1 MESIKR
7 LSVGKKWLFEVVLAG
22 AVLIAWG
29 FFSSKYG
36 LETSNYVLSSPKITA
51 PIRVVQL
58 TDLHNSEFGEGNAEL
73 IDLVSQQH
81 PDLIVMTGDM
91 LNGREDETEIAAS
104 LVRMLTEVAPVY
116 FSYGNHE
123 VTHERMF
130 GRDLTA
136 LFEEAGAT
144 VLEGTYEDVTVNGQT
159 IRLGGIYGYCLPEKY
174 YATGEAKRWECEFLK
189 EFQNTEDYT
198 LLLAHLPT
206 CWIRNDNLDIWE
218 IDCVLS
224 GHEHGGQIRLPWI
237 GGLYAPD
244 QGFFPGR
251 SSGIYASQDGKRV
264 MVLSRGLGSGVGV
277 PRFNNVPEI
286 VVVDILPQRAMEE
299 E

>member
-1 MESIKR
+1 MKRFFARKKR
-7 LSVGKKWLFEVVLAG
+7 LLAALLLAALAG
-22 AVLIAWG
+22 VLLFA
-29 FFSSKYG
+29 SRYG
-36 LETSNYVLSSPKITA
+36 LEVANYVLSSPKLTER
-51 PIRVVQL
+51 IRLVQL
-58 TDLHNSEFGEGNAEL
+58 TDLHNSEFGEDNER
-73 IDLVSQQH
+73 LVRLVGRQN
-81 PDLIVMTGDM
+81 PDLILMTGDM
-91 LNGREDETEIAAS
+91 LNGREDETEIAAN
-104 LVRMLTEVAPVY
+104 LVRRLVAIAPVY

-123 VTHERMF
+123 ITHERTF
-130 GRDLTA
+130 WRDLTA

-144 VLEGTYEDVTVNGQT
+144 VLDRTYEDVTVNGQD

-174 YATGEAKRWECEFLK
+174 YDSGEAKRWECEYPRA
-189 EFQNTEDYT
+189 FQDTERYT

-224 GHEHGGQIRLPWI
+224 GHEHGGQIRLPFI

-244 QGFFPGR
+244 QGLFPGR
-251 SSGIYASQDGKRV
+251 SSGIYASQDGSSV

-286 VVVDILPQRAMEE
+286 VVVDIVPQRAGEE

>member
-1 MESIKR
+1 MSLGKKR
-7 LSVGKKWLFEVVLAG
+7 LL
-22 AVLIAWG
+22 AVLLAIVVVIAWG
-29 FFSSKYG
+29 FFGSKYG
-36 LETSNYVLSSPKITA
+36 LEVSNYVLSSPKLTA
-51 PIRVVQL
+51 PIRVLQL
-58 TDLHNSEFGEGNAEL
+58 TDLHNSEFGENNER
-73 IDLVSQQH
+73 LVRMVSRQR
-81 PDLIVMTGDM
+81 PDMILMTGDM

-104 LVRMLTEVAPVY
+104 LVRRLTEVAPVY

-130 GRDLTA
+130 ARDLTA
-136 LFEEAGAT
+136 IFEEAGAT
-144 VLEGTYEDVTVNGQT
+144 VLDRTYEDVTVNGQT

-174 YATGEAKRWECEFLK
+174 YSSGEAKRWECEYLK
-189 EFQNTEDYT
+189 EFQDTESYT

-206 CWIRNDNLDIWE
+206 CWIRNDNLDIWQ

-244 QGFFPGR
+244 HGFFPGR
-251 SSGIYASQDGKRV
+251 SSGIYASQDGKRA

-286 VVVDILPQRAMEE
+286 VVLDIVPQRAMEE

>member
-1 MESIKR
+1 MSAGRKR
-7 LSVGKKWLFEVVLAG
+7 VLAVLLAIA
-22 AVLIAWG
+22 AVIAWG
-29 FFSSKYG
+29 VFGSKYA
-36 LETSNYVLSSPKITA
+36 LEVTNYVLSSPKLTA

-58 TDLHNSEFGEGNAEL
+58 TDLHNSEFGENNER
-73 IDLVSQQH
+73 LVRMVQKQS
-81 PDLIVMTGDM
+81 PDLIFMTGDM
-91 LNGREDETEIAAS
+91 LNGREDETEIAVS
-104 LVRMLTEVAPVY
+104 LVRRLIEVAPVY
-116 FSYGNHE
+116 FSFGNHE

-136 LFEEAGAT
+136 LFKEAGAT
-144 VLEGTYEDVTVNGQT
+144 VLDGTYEDVTVNGQT

-174 YATGEAKRWECEFLK
+174 YATGEAKRWECEYLK
-189 EFQNTEDYT
+189 EFQDTESYT

-206 CWIRNDNLDIWE
+206 CWIRNDNLDIWQ

-224 GHEHGGQIRLPWI
+224 GHEHGGQIRLPLI

-264 MVLSRGLGSGVGV
+264 MVLSRGLGSANAV
-277 PRFNNVPEI
+277 PRMNNAPEI
-286 VVVDILPQRAMEE
+286 VVVDIVPEGE
-299 E
+299 

>member
-1 MESIKR
+1 MK
-7 LSVGKKWLFEVVLAG
+7 
-22 AVLIAWG
+22 
-29 FFSSKYG
+29 
-36 LETSNYVLSSPKITA
+36 KITLGVIALLIIVCAFEFWRSQYTLMVTQYALTTDKLTA
-51 PIRVVQL
+51 PVRLVHL
-58 TDLHNSEFGEGNAEL
+58 TDLHNSEFGEDNAEL
-73 IDLVSQQH
+73 IDLVNRQA
-81 PDLIVMTGDM
+81 PDLILMTGDM
-91 LNGREDETEIAAS
+91 LNGREEE
-104 LVRMLTEVAPVY
+104 TEVAVNLVRRLTETVPVY

-123 VTHERMF
+123 VTHQNTFR
-130 GRDLTA
+130 RDLTA
-136 LFEEAGAT
+136 LFEEAGAV
-144 VLEGTYEDVTVNGQT
+144 VLNRTYEDVTVNGQT

-174 YATGEAKRWECEFLK
+174 YATGEARYWECEFLK

-251 SSGIYASQDGKRV
+251 SSGVYLSEDGKKA

-286 VVVDILPQRAMEE
+286 VVVDILPQRAMGEE
-299 E
+299 

>member
-1 MESIKR
+1 MSLGKKR
-7 LSVGKKWLFEVVLAG
+7 LL
-22 AVLIAWG
+22 AVLLAIVVVIAWG
-29 FFSSKYG
+29 LIRSKYS
-36 LETSNYVLSSPKITA
+36 LELSNYVLSSPKLTA

-58 TDLHNSEFGEGNAEL
+58 TDLHNSEFGENNER
-73 IDLVSQQH
+73 LVRMVQKQS
-81 PDLIVMTGDM
+81 PDLIFMTGDM
-91 LNGREDETEIAAS
+91 LNGREDETEIAVS
-104 LVRMLTEVAPVY
+104 LVRRLIEVAPVY
-116 FSYGNHE
+116 FSFGNHE

-136 LFEEAGAT
+136 LFKEAGAK
-144 VLEGTYEDVTVNGQT
+144 VLDGTYEDVTVNGQT

-174 YATGEAKRWECEFLK
+174 YATGEAKRWECEYLK
-189 EFQNTEDYT
+189 EFQDTESYT

-206 CWIRNDNLDIWE
+206 CWIRNDNLDIWQ

-224 GHEHGGQIRLPWI
+224 GHEHGGQIRLPLI

-264 MVLSRGLGSGVGV
+264 MVLSRGLGSANAV
-277 PRFNNVPEI
+277 PRMNNAPEI
-286 VVVDILPQRAMEE
+286 VVVDIVPEGE
-299 E
+299 

>member
-1 MESIKR
+1 MRCPLKKR
-7 LSVGKKWLFEVVLAG
+7 AFVGLLVI
-22 AVLIAWG
+22 IAAWSCWG
-29 FFSSKYG
+29 LLGSKYG
-36 LETSNYVLSSPKITA
+36 LEVTNYVLSSPKLTA

-58 TDLHNSEFGEGNAEL
+58 TDLHNSEFGESNER
-73 IDLVSQQH
+73 LVRMVKKQN
-81 PDLIVMTGDM
+81 PDLILMTGDM
-91 LNGREDETEIAAS
+91 LNGREDETEIAVN
-104 LVRMLTEVAPVY
+104 LVRRLTGVAPVY

-123 VTHERMF
+123 VTHERTF
-130 GRDLTA
+130 ARDLTA

-144 VLEGTYEDVTVNGQT
+144 VLDRTYKDVTVNGQT

-174 YATGEAKRWECEFLK
+174 YSSGEAKRWECEYLK
-189 EFQNTEDYT
+189 EFQDTESYT

-206 CWIRNDNLDIWE
+206 CWIRNDNLDIWK
-218 IDCVLS
+218 IDCVFS
-224 GHEHGGQIRLPWI
+224 GHEHGGQIRLPLI

-244 QGFFPGR
+244 QGFLPGR
-251 SSGIYASQDGKRV
+251 SSGIYTSQDGRRV

-286 VVVDILPQRAMEE
+286 VVADILPQRAMEE

>member
-1 MESIKR
+1 MRNCFKKR
-7 LSVGKKWLFEVVLAG
+7 ASLALLLTFL
-22 AVLIAWG
+22 ALLVWG
-29 FFSSKYG
+29 FLGSKYA
-36 LETSNYVLSSPKITA
+36 LEVTNYVLSSPKLTA

-58 TDLHNSEFGEGNAEL
+58 TDLHNSEFGKNNAR
-73 IDLVSQQH
+73 LVSLVAQQQ
-81 PDLIVMTGDM
+81 PDLILMTGDM
-91 LNGREDETEIAAS
+91 FNGREDKTEIAVN
-104 LVRMLTEVAPVY
+104 LVQRLTEVAPVY

-123 VTHERMF
+123 VTHEQMF

-144 VLEGTYEDVTVNGQT
+144 VLDRTYEDVTVNGQM

-174 YATGEAKRWECEFLK
+174 LRTGEAKRWECEFLK
-189 EFQNTEDYT
+189 AFQDTESYT

-206 CWIRNDNLDIWE
+206 CWILNDNLDIWQ
-218 IDCVLS
+218 IDCVFS
-224 GHEHGGQIRLPWI
+224 GHEHGGQIRLPLI

-244 QGFFPGR
+244 RGFFPGR
-251 SSGIYASQDGKRV
+251 SSGIYASQDGERV

>member
-1 MESIKR
+1 MSLGKKR
-7 LSVGKKWLFEVVLAG
+7 LL
-22 AVLIAWG
+22 AVLLAIVVVIAWG
-29 FFSSKYG
+29 LIRSKYS
-36 LETSNYVLSSPKITA
+36 LDLSNYVLSSPKLTA

-58 TDLHNSEFGEGNAEL
+58 TDLHNSEFGENNER
-73 IDLVSQQH
+73 LVRMVQKQS
-81 PDLIVMTGDM
+81 PDLIFMTGDM
-91 LNGREDETEIAAS
+91 LNGREDETEIAVS
-104 LVRMLTEVAPVY
+104 LVRRLIEVAPVY

-123 VTHERMF
+123 VTHERTF
-130 GRDLTA
+130 ARDLTA

-144 VLEGTYEDVTVNGQT
+144 VLNRTYEDVTVNGQT

-174 YATGEAKRWECEFLK
+174 YYSGEAKRWECEYLK
-189 EFQNTEDYT
+189 EFQDTESYT

-206 CWIRNDNLDIWE
+206 CWIRNDNLDIWQ
-218 IDCVLS
+218 IDCVVS
-224 GHEHGGQIRLPWI
+224 GHEHGGQIRLPLI

-244 QGFFPGR
+244 QGFFSGR
-251 SSGIYASQDGKRV
+251 SSGIYASQDGERA

-286 VVVDILPQRAMEE
+286 GVVDILPQRAMEE

>member
-1 MESIKR
+1 MVNRMKWFKR
-7 LSVGKKWLFEVVLAG
+7 HPVVWIGLFVVAL
-22 AVLIAWG
+22 VLYGLW
-29 FFSSKYG
+29 SSKYM
-36 LETSNYVLSSPKITA
+36 LTVAQYQLTTDKLTT
-51 PIRVVQL
+51 PIRLVHL
-58 TDLHNSEFGEGNAEL
+58 TDLHNSEFGEDNADL
-73 IDLVSQQH
+73 IDLVSRQH
-81 PDLIVMTGDM
+81 PDLILMTGDM
-91 LNGREDETEIAAS
+91 LNGREDETEIAVS
-104 LVRMLTEVAPVY
+104 LVRRLTGVAPVY

-174 YATGEAKRWECEFLK
+174 LRTGEAKRWECEFLK
-189 EFQNTEDYT
+189 AFQDTESYT

-206 CWIRNDNLDIWE
+206 CWIRNDNLDIWQ
-218 IDCVLS
+218 IDCVFS
-224 GHEHGGQIRLPWI
+224 GHEHGGQIRLPLI

-251 SSGIYASQDGKRV
+251 SSGIYASQDGRRV

-286 VVVDILPQRAMEE
+286 VVADILPQRAMEE

>member
-1 MESIKR
+1 MSLGKKR
-7 LSVGKKWLFEVVLAG
+7 LL
-22 AVLIAWG
+22 AVLLAIVVVIAWG
-29 FFSSKYG
+29 LIRSKYS
-36 LETSNYVLSSPKITA
+36 LEVTNYVLSSPKLTA
-51 PIRVVQL
+51 SIRMVQL
-58 TDLHNSEFGEGNAEL
+58 TDLHNSEFGENNER
-73 IDLVSQQH
+73 LVRMVSRQQ
-81 PDLIVMTGDM
+81 PDLILMTGDM
-91 LNGREDETEIAAS
+91 LNGREDETEIAVN
-104 LVRMLTEVAPVY
+104 LVRRLTEVAPVY

-130 GRDLTA
+130 ARDLTA
-136 LFEEAGAT
+136 IFEEAGAT
-144 VLEGTYEDVTVNGQT
+144 VINRTYEDVTVNGQM
-159 IRLGGIYGYCLPEKY
+159 IRLGGIYGYCLPAKY
-174 YATGEAKRWECEFLK
+174 LYSGEAKRWECEYLK
-189 EFQNTEDYT
+189 EFQDTESYT
-198 LLLAHLPT
+198 VLLAHLPT

>member
-1 MESIKR
+1 MSSTTRRR
-7 LSVGKKWLFEVVLAG
+7 LILIVLA
-22 AVLIAWG
+22 ALVLFAWG
-29 FFSSKYG
+29 YFGSKYG
-36 LETSNYVLSSPKITA
+36 LEVSNYVLSSPKLTA
-51 PIRVVQL
+51 PIRLVQL
-58 TDLHNSEFGEGNAEL
+58 TDLHNSEFGENNER
-73 IDLVSQQH
+73 LVRMVSRQN
-81 PDLIVMTGDM
+81 PDLILMTGDM
-91 LNGREDETEIAAS
+91 LNGREDETEIAVN
-104 LVRMLTEVAPVY
+104 LVRRLTEVAPVY

-123 VTHERMF
+123 VTHERTF

-144 VLEGTYEDVTVNGQT
+144 VLDRTYEDVTVNGQA

-174 YATGEAKRWECEFLK
+174 YYSGEAKRWECEYLE
-189 EFQNTEDYT
+189 EFQDTESYT

-206 CWIRNDNLDIWE
+206 CWIRNDNLDIWQ
-218 IDCVLS
+218 IDCVVS
-224 GHEHGGQIRLPWI
+224 GHEHGGQIRLPWL

-251 SSGIYASQDGKRV
+251 SSGIYASQDGKRA
-264 MVLSRGLGSGVGV
+264 MVLSRGLGSGGGV

-286 VVVDILPQRAMEE
+286 VVLDIVPQRAMEE

>member
-1 MESIKR
+1 MSAGRKR
-7 LSVGKKWLFEVVLAG
+7 VLAVLLAIA
-22 AVLIAWG
+22 AVIAWG
-29 FFSSKYG
+29 VIGSQYG
-36 LETSNYVLSSPKITA
+36 LEVTNYVLSSPKLTA

-58 TDLHNSEFGEGNAEL
+58 TDLHNSEFGESNER
-73 IDLVSQQH
+73 LVRMVTRQH
-81 PDLIVMTGDM
+81 PDLILMTGDM
-91 LNGREDETEIAAS
+91 LNGREDETEIAVS
-104 LVRMLTEVAPVY
+104 LVRRLIEVAPVY

-136 LFEEAGAT
+136 LFKEAGAT
-144 VLEGTYEDVTVNGQT
+144 VLDRTYEDVTVNGQT

-174 YATGEAKRWECEFLK
+174 YATGEAKRWECEYLK
-189 EFQNTEDYT
+189 EFQDTESYT

-206 CWIRNDNLDIWE
+206 CWIRNDNLDIWQ

-224 GHEHGGQIRLPWI
+224 GHEHGGQIRLPLI

-251 SSGIYASQDGKRV
+251 SSGIYASQDGKRA

>member
-1 MESIKR
+1 MKR
-7 LSVGKKWLFEVVLAG
+7 LSAGRKRVLAVLLAIA
-22 AVLIAWG
+22 AVIVWG
-29 FFSSKYG
+29 VFGSQYG
-36 LETSNYVLSSPKITA
+36 LELSNYVLSSPKLTA

-58 TDLHNSEFGEGNAEL
+58 TDLHNSEFGESNER
-73 IDLVSQQH
+73 LVRMVKKQN
-81 PDLIVMTGDM
+81 PDLILMTGDM

-104 LVRMLTEVAPVY
+104 LVRRLTEVAPVY

-130 GRDLTA
+130 GWDLTA

-144 VLEGTYEDVTVNGQT
+144 VLDRTYEDVTVNGQT

-174 YATGEAKRWECEFLK
+174 LYSGEAKRWECEYLK
-189 EFQNTEDYT
+189 EFQDTESYT
-198 LLLAHLPT
+198 VLLAHLPT
-206 CWIRNDNLDIWE
+206 CWIRNDNLDVWQ
-218 IDCVLS
+218 IDCVVS
-224 GHEHGGQIRLPWI
+224 GHEHGGQIRLPLI

-251 SSGIYASQDGKRV
+251 SSGIYASQDGKRA

>member
-1 MESIKR
+1 MSLGKKR
-7 LSVGKKWLFEVVLAG
+7 LL
-22 AVLIAWG
+22 AVLLAIVVVVAWCLLG
-29 FFSSKYG
+29 SKYA
-36 LETSNYVLSSPKITA
+36 LEVTNYVLSSPKLTA

-58 TDLHNSEFGEGNAEL
+58 TDLHNSEFGENNAR
-73 IDLVSQQH
+73 LVSLVAQQH
-81 PDLIVMTGDM
+81 PDLILMTGDM
-91 LNGREDETEIAAS
+91 LNGREDETEIAVN
-104 LVRMLTEVAPVY
+104 LVRRLTEVAPVY

-130 GRDLTA
+130 GRNLTA

-144 VLEGTYEDVTVNGQT
+144 VLNRTYEDVTVNGQT

-174 YATGEAKRWECEFLK
+174 LRTGEAKRWECEFLK
-189 EFQNTEDYT
+189 EFQNTESYT

-206 CWIRNDNLDIWE
+206 CWIRNDNLDIWQ
-218 IDCVLS
+218 IDCVFS
-224 GHEHGGQIRLPWI
+224 GHEHGGQIRLPLI

-251 SSGIYASQDGKRV
+251 SSGIYASQNGKRV

-277 PRFNNVPEI
+277 PRFGNVPEI
-286 VVVDILPQRAMEE
+286 VVVDIVPKRAMEE

>member
-1 MESIKR
+1 MKR
-7 LSVGKKWLFEVVLAG
+7 LFVGKKRLF
-22 AVLIAWG
+22 AVLLAITAVIAWSLLG
-29 FFSSKYG
+29 SKYA
-36 LETSNYVLSSPKITA
+36 LELSNYVLSSPKLTA

-58 TDLHNSEFGEGNAEL
+58 TDLHNSEFGENNER
-73 IDLVSQQH
+73 LVRMVTRQH
-81 PDLIVMTGDM
+81 PDLILMTGDM
-91 LNGREDETEIAAS
+91 LNGREDETEIAVN
-104 LVRMLTEVAPVY
+104 LVRRLTGVAPVY

-123 VTHERMF
+123 VTHEQMF
-130 GRDLTA
+130 ARDLTA

-144 VLEGTYEDVTVNGQT
+144 VLDRTYEDVTVNGQT

-174 YATGEAKRWECEFLK
+174 YSSGEAKRWECEYLK
-189 EFQNTEDYT
+189 EFQDTESYT

-206 CWIRNDNLDIWE
+206 CWIRNDNLDIWQ
-218 IDCVLS
+218 IDCVFS
-224 GHEHGGQIRLPWI
+224 GHEHGGQIRLPLI

-251 SSGIYASQDGKRV
+251 SSGIYASQDGKRA

-286 VVVDILPQRAMEE
+286 VAVDIVPQRAMEE

>member
-1 MESIKR
+1 MKR
-7 LSVGKKWLFEVVLAG
+7 LPVGKKRLL
-22 AVLIAWG
+22 AVLLAILALLAWG
-29 FFSSKYG
+29 FFGSKYA
-36 LETSNYVLSSPKITA
+36 LELSNYVLSSPKLTA

-58 TDLHNSEFGEGNAEL
+58 TDLHNSEFGEDNER
-73 IDLVSQQH
+73 LVRMVSRQR
-81 PDLIVMTGDM
+81 PDLILMTGDM

-104 LVRMLTEVAPVY
+104 LVRRLTEVAPVY

-130 GRDLTA
+130 WRDLTA

-144 VLEGTYEDVTVNGQT
+144 VLDRTYEDVTVNGQT

-174 YATGEAKRWECEFLK
+174 YASGEAKRWECEYLK
-189 EFQNTEDYT
+189 EFQDTEYYT
-198 LLLAHLPT
+198 ILLAHLPT
-206 CWIRNDNLDIWE
+206 CWIRNDNLDIWQ
-218 IDCVLS
+218 IDCVVS
-224 GHEHGGQIRLPWI
+224 GHVHGGQIRLPLI

-251 SSGIYASQDGKRV
+251 SSGIYASQDGKRA

-286 VVVDILPQRAMEE
+286 VVVDILPQRTMEE